1 MTCTPP
7 GTGVPTASVFCVPVP
22 FRHPPV
28 QAAHMSRY
36 PSPRAAVGW
45 RGASALLLLLA
56 GCGNSGTLEN
66 PADLILTGGVI
77 WTGDD
82 ASPRAEAL
90 AIRGERIMAVGSDR
104 EIRALAGSS
113 SRRIDLA
120 GRFVTPGFIDNHTH
134 FNRAG
139 ELLLGVNLLEV
150 VDAEGLVAEV
160 GATAERLPP
169 GAWMVGGMWGAYAE
183 WGTSSTGGE
192 EEGAPGLPPT
202 PFRPDRSLI
211 DPVSGDNPALL
222 WNWNQSQVL
231 ANTAALEAA
240 GADCSWAGVECENGS
255 MTGRVSG
262 NAVDRLRA
270 AIPPKTMDQRL
281 AEGRAAL
288 ADMAQ
293 YGVTT
298 FFDITPPEQVG
309 VYHALKQR
317 GELTARVNM
326 RMVLDSWDEMRD
338 AGIVE
343 GLGDDWIRYQ
353 GLKGFVDGIMGNS
366 QARFYEPYLTTG
378 VRGLWRNASNTGYVT
393 NQGSGMDP
401 AGNMERLVFGADS
414 AGFNPRVHAIG
425 DEAIDSIM
433 VIMDRVM
440 QVNGPREGR
449 RFAIIHNQVIRGPET
464 AARQAE
470 LGLIAEMQPYHTI
483 DDMRW
488 MELRIGGRGRWAYA
502 FRTLHDAGV
511 LLSFGSDWPGTNA
524 SWYTVNPLDGIYA
537 AVTRQTLS
545 GEPEGGWFPEER
557 IDVETALRAYT
568 VNNAW
573 VAGEEDRKGQLRE
586 GFLAD
591 LAVLERNPFEVEPL
605 TLKDIRVAYTIVGGR
620 VVWER

>member
-1 MTCTPP
+1 MPQ
-7 GTGVPTASVFCVPVP
+7 G
-22 FRHPPV
+22 
-28 QAAHMSRY
+28 
-36 PSPRAAVGW
+36 SPRQERVVPAPALTLALIRALTRALTRGMTLAAVLAA
-45 RGASALLLLLA
+45 GA
-56 GCGNSGTLEN
+56 CGGAIEN
-66 PADLILTGGVI
+66 PAELILTGGRI
-77 WTGDD
+77 WTGDEER
-82 ASPRAEAL
+82 PWAEAV
-90 AIRGERIMAVGSDR
+90 AIRNERIMAVGSDADVR
-104 EIRALAGSS
+104 GLAGEST
-113 SRRIDLA
+113 RRIDLA
-120 GRFVTPGFIDNHTH
+120 GRFVAPGFIDNHTH

-150 VDAEGLVAEV
+150 VDAAGLAREV
-160 GATAERLPP
+160 ERTAERLPP

-183 WGTSSTGGE
+183 WGMSATGGE
-192 EEGAPGLPPT
+192 DEVPT
-202 PFRPDRSLI
+202 DPTEPFNPDRALI

-231 ANTAALEAA
+231 ANTLALEAA
-240 GADCSWAGVECENGS
+240 GADCAWAGVECEGGN

-262 NAVDRLRA
+262 DAVARIRA
-270 AIPPKTMDQRL
+270 AIPPKTMEQRL

-309 VYHALKQR
+309 VYHELKQR

-326 RMVLDSWDEMRD
+326 RMVLDTWDEMRD
-338 AGIVE
+338 SGIVE

-378 VRGLWRNASNTGYVT
+378 VRGLWRNATNTGYVT

-425 DEAIDSIM
+425 DEAIDSI
-433 VIMDRVM
+433 VVLMDRVM

-464 AARQAE
+464 ARRQAE
-470 LGLIAEMQPYHTI
+470 LGIIAEMQPYHTI

-524 SWYTVNPLDGIYA
+524 SWYTVNPMDGIYA

-557 IDVETALRAYT
+557 IDVETSLKAYT

-573 VAGEEDRKGQLRE
+573 VAGEEDRKGRIRE

-591 LAVLERNPFEVEPL
+591 LAVLQRNPFEVEPL
-605 TLKDIRVAYTIVGGR
+605 ELKDVRVDYTIVGGR
-620 VVWER
+620 IVHERSGG